1 VTYATD
7 DEIGPATWQPPRA
20 LGLTLAV
27 AATGC
32 LVTACFS
39 HHWLIATDRPGAGY
53 SPLEY
58 QQCAPACTTSS
69 NFQVFKSTIDY
80 PFDED
85 HISRGFPVSGAVAF
99 IALMVAAAG
108 LLTTAAIAFAHQR
121 PDLPM
126 SPTTVALVGLLIGL
140 ISGCVFV
147 GTKPPGSLGV
157 SWGFLAFGVG
167 AVTGIAATYLLARQ
181 IRPRDP
187 DLLHD
192 AMNLDQF

>member
-1 VTYATD
+1 MTYTTD
-7 DEIGPATWQPPRA
+7 DDIAPVTRPPPRA
-20 LGLTLAV
+20 LGVTLAAV
-27 AATGC
+27 AAGC
-32 LVTACFS
+32 LVVACFS
-39 HHWLIATDRPGAGY
+39 HRWLVATNRAEAGY

-58 QQCAPACTTSS
+58 QQCTPACAASS
-69 NFQVFKSTIDY
+69 NFQVFRSTLNY
-80 PFDED
+80 PFEED
-85 HISRGFPVSGAVAF
+85 RVSRAFPVAGAIAF
-99 IALMVAAAG
+99 IALGVAVAG
-108 LLTTAAIAFAHQR
+108 LVTAAAIAAADRR
-121 PDLPM
+121 PDLPV
-126 SPTTVALVGLLIGL
+126 SPTTFALLGLMIGLL
-140 ISGCVFV
+140 SGCVFV